1 MGCWGLKL
9 FQSDQDYD
17 CIEFIND
24 DAGMEPYFFENEA
37 AMVAARDALNT
48 GLFRRLLNRYK
59 REQKYNGGYHKII
72 LLTAMAMQTGAVLD
86 DDLRTMV
93 KNRTRTVEMFDEAKK
108 QMKVALDEYVSGE
121 PYDFNSPGLIETA
134 MAAMDERFS
143 NPHSET
149 PVWAQRV
156 D

>member
-9 FQSDQDYD
+9 FQSDHDYD
-17 CIEFIND
+17 CIGDIND
-24 DAGMEPYFFENEA
+24 DAGMELYFFENEA
-37 AMVAARDALNT
+37 AVVAARDALNT

-59 REQKYNGGYHKII
+59 REPKYSGGYHQVI
-72 LLTAMAMQTGAVLD
+72 LFTSMAMRTGAILD
-86 DDLRTMV
+86 DDLRTLV
-93 KNRTRTVEMFDEAKK
+93 KKRTRTVEMFDEAKE

-143 NPHSET
+143 NPHSEHQ
-149 PVWAQRV
+149 VWTQRV

>member
-1 MGCWGLKL
+1 MGRWGFKL

-17 CIEFIND
+17 CIGDIND
-24 DAGMEPYFFENEA
+24 DAGMELYFFENEA
-37 AMVAARDALNT
+37 AVVAARDALNT

-59 REQKYNGGYHKII
+59 REPKYSGGYHQVI
-72 LLTAMAMQTGAVLD
+72 LFTAMAMRTGAILE

-93 KNRTRTVEMFDEAKK
+93 KKRTRTVEMFDEAKE

-143 NPHSET
+143 DPHSEH
-149 PVWAQRV
+149 
-156 D
+156 